1 MENIGNNNIIEN
13 IDSINSDLD
22 IRLNVYSTITQIIN
36 TQVEITQQSFEF
48 DDSIYIKPKPMYG
61 TPVKVKI

>member
-1 MENIGNNNIIEN
+1 MENSSNSNIIEN

-22 IRLNVYSTITQIIN
+22 IRLNVYTTIRQVSYTQIEL
-36 TQVEITQQSFEF
+36 TPQSFEF
-48 DDSIYIKPKPMYG
+48 DDSVYIKPKPMYG